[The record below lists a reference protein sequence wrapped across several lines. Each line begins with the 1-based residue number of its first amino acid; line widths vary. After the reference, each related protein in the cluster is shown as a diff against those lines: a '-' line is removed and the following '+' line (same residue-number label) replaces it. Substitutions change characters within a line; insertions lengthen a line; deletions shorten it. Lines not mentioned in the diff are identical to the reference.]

1 MNAVPCSVC
10 KEAGHHTRR
19 CPELY
24 APLRPGFFAP
34 SGGGGGHSH
43 DDDDDEKLKATV
55 YCTLDRNGV
64 YRISSLLRG
73 SISPLQPSTSS
84 EWM

>member
-10 KEAGHHTRR
+10 KEAGHRLDR

-34 SGGGGGHSH
+34 SGGGGHSH
-43 DDDDDEKLKATV
+43 DDDDDEKLKAI
-55 YCTLDRNGV
+55 TLTMMHTNGV

-84 EWM
+84 TRV